1 VSATRGRAAR
11 PPGTPTTLRNELRWA
26 VLLLALHAALA
37 IWGAARNSVTFDENF
52 HLPAGVAY
60 VTRGYTAASVAQ
72 PPLIKA
78 LAALPA
84 LAAGARVPPDSV
96 LGAHDENRVGEAFMR
111 LNADRYHRVYFAA
124 RMVGVALSL
133 LLAWLVW
140 SFARR
145 LHGPRGALLALA
157 VYALLPESL
166 AHAGLVGMDLPTGLG
181 FLATVYAFWR
191 FAETGSPRWWLAL
204 ALALGATCLT
214 RFSALQLGPI
224 LAGLFV
230 VGVATARIE
239 RPRRVLL
246 GLALLPLTSLLALH
260 VGYLGYTTLG
270 PISQYAFRSEAFQ
283 SLQSSHPGLRPPLPD
298 PYVGGLDYLLSLAES
313 AKPSYLLGQIREG
326 HTWYYFPVA
335 LLLKWPMAFLGLL
348 LLRLVSLR
356 RADGPVQLWQ
366 GALVV
371 IPTAVVLGS
380 AMMAHLEYG
389 VRYLFPMLP
398 FLCVWLGALANGG
411 PGGGSRDAPTRAAR
425 RDLGRASSPSARG
438 LWRGRVVAALVVV
451 LAVETAT
458 AAPWYLTFFNLAAGG
473 PGNGDR
479 RLNDSNVDWGQG
491 LLALRDE
498 LSRRRIGRIHLAYHG
513 TTDPGIYGIDYIPYQ
528 GGQLGPESEWFA
540 VSSYFLVGLPAGMTT
555 RTGRSGFVQFLGFDK
570 LRDQVP
576 VARPARCMYLYRLP
590 TRVAK

>member
-1 VSATRGRAAR
+1 VSVGRGRAAR
-11 PPGTPTTLRNELRWA
+11 APGAPAPLRNELRWG
-26 VLLLALHAALA
+26 VLLLVLHAALA
-37 IWGAARNSVTFDENF
+37 VWGAARNSVTFDENF

-60 VTRGYTAASVAQ
+60 VARGYSAASVAQ
-72 PPLIKA
+72 PPLVKA

-84 LAAGARVPPDSV
+84 LAAGARVPPDSLV
-96 LGAHDENRVGEAFMR
+96 RIPDENRVGEAFMR

-145 LHGPRGALLALA
+145 LHGPRGALLSLG

-166 AHAGLVGMDLPTGLG
+166 AHAGLVSMDLPTGLG
-181 FLATVYAFWR
+181 FLATVYGFWR
-191 FAETGSPRWWLAL
+191 FAETGSPRWWLVL

-224 LAGLFV
+224 LAALFV
-230 VGVATARIE
+230 LGVATARIQ

-246 GLALLPLTSLLALH
+246 GLALLPLTSLAALH

-270 PISQYAFRSEAFQ
+270 PISHYAFRSEAFQ
-283 SLQSSHPGLRPPLPD
+283 SLQASFPGLRPPLPD
-298 PYVGGLDYLLSLAES
+298 PYVGGLDYLMSLSES
-313 AKPSYLLGQIREG
+313 AKPSYLLGRIREG

-335 LLLKWPMAFLGLL
+335 MLLKWPIAFLGLL
-348 LLRLVSLR
+348 LLRLASLR
-356 RADGPVQLWQ
+356 RAEGPLPLWQ
-366 GALVV
+366 GALLLV
-371 IPTAVVLGS
+371 PAGVVLGS
-380 AMMAHLEYG
+380 SMVANLEFG
-389 VRYLFPMLP
+389 VRYLFPMIP
-398 FLCVWLGALANGG
+398 FLCVWLGALGSRG
-411 PGGGSRDAPTRAAR
+411 LGGGSSDGPTPTAR
-425 RDLGRASSPSARG
+425 RHAGRGSSRPARG
-438 LWRGRVVAALVVV
+438 LWRGRIVAALMLV

-458 AAPWYLTFFNLAAGG
+458 AAPRYLAYFNLAAGG

-479 RLNDSNVDWGQG
+479 WLNDSNVDWGQG
-491 LLALRDE
+491 LLELRDE
-498 LSRRRIGRIHLAYHG
+498 LSRRRIRRVHLAYHG

-528 GGQLGPESEWFA
+528 GGPLGPESEWFA

-555 RTGRSGFVQFLGFDK
+555 GTGRSRFIQFSGFDA

-590 TRVAK
+590 GRVAN